1 MSVLLNFLLPLVLS
15 WALSSRPC
23 PGPCR
28 CYQNLVDCE
37 HRWLLHVPAMVPHG
51 TWLLDLSGNHLK
63 EVHSRSFLG
72 LWSLRILLMSNNSL
86 HTLHPQCLSSLQFL
100 ERLDLSY
107 NLLRGLPWDFS
118 HSLSSLQELRLDHN
132 LLQHVASLG
141 ELDSLRKLDLSYNHI
156 QSMDVG
162 ALVGLSSLSV
172 LSLEGNR
179 LEVLREGL
187 LSRQQRLEVLKLG
200 HNNVSLIE
208 AEALTPL
215 RKLTLLSLRGN
226 QLTHVKFKTLLKL
239 QTTSTH
245 LHMSSNPWFCDC
257 ELQRVFGKIRRVRHL
272 HVDDYEDVVCH
283 APAQQTGH
291 TLASLDT
298 RLCVAETATVLVI
311 TITVLLAVLGAL
323 VKAEQNRKNKQ
334 RTAEEEEAQR

>member
-86 HTLHPQCLSSLQFL
+86 HTLHPQVEKPHLF
-100 ERLDLSY
+100 RL
-107 NLLRGLPWDFS
+107 N
-118 HSLSSLQELRLDHN
+118 
-132 LLQHVASLG
+132 
-141 ELDSLRKLDLSYNHI
+141 LDLSYNHI

-187 LSRQQRLEVLKLG
+187 LSP
-200 HNNVSLIE
+200 
-208 AEALTPL
+208 LTPL

-323 VKAEQNRKNKQ
+323 VKAEYTHSGYLEPVDRVSG
-334 RTAEEEEAQR
+334 

>member
-1 MSVLLNFLLPLVLS
+1 PANQEQAEGNVCLLLQLHSYLQQNSFFPDKMFRLVFALTSPLLSAV
-15 WALSSRPC
+15 
-23 PGPCR
+23 
-28 CYQNLVDCE
+28 
-37 HRWLLHVPAMVPHG
+37 
-51 TWLLDLSGNHLK
+51 
-63 EVHSRSFLG
+63 
-72 LWSLRILLMSNNSL
+72 
-86 HTLHPQCLSSLQFL
+86 QCLSSLQFL

-298 RLCVAETATVLVI
+298 RLYTHTRGIWNPLTEFQVELAPRRGDICSARTHTDLPCFLV
-311 TITVLLAVLGAL
+311 
-323 VKAEQNRKNKQ
+323 R
-334 RTAEEEEAQR
+334 

>member
-51 TWLLDLSGNHLK
+51 TWL
-63 EVHSRSFLG
+63 
-72 LWSLRILLMSNNSL
+72 
-86 HTLHPQCLSSLQFL
+86 
-100 ERLDLSY
+100 LDLSY

-272 HVDDYEDVVCH
+272 HVDDYED
-283 APAQQTGH
+283 
-291 TLASLDT
+291 
-298 RLCVAETATVLVI
+298 TATVLVI

-323 VKAEQNRKNKQ
+323 VKAEYTHSGYLEPVDRVSG
-334 RTAEEEEAQR
+334 

>member
-1 MSVLLNFLLPLVLS
+1 PGVVVFEDPPDVQQHKSRQNSFFPDKMFRLFALTSPLLSAV
-15 WALSSRPC
+15 
-23 PGPCR
+23 
-28 CYQNLVDCE
+28 
-37 HRWLLHVPAMVPHG
+37 
-51 TWLLDLSGNHLK
+51 
-63 EVHSRSFLG
+63 
-72 LWSLRILLMSNNSL
+72 
-86 HTLHPQCLSSLQFL
+86 QCLSSLQFL

-257 ELQRVFGKIRRVRHL
+257 ELQLKKYFFLKREKRSPREL
-272 HVDDYEDVVCH
+272 MH
-283 APAQQTGH
+283 APEV
-291 TLASLDT
+291 S
-298 RLCVAETATVLVI
+298 C
-311 TITVLLAVLGAL
+311 AV
-323 VKAEQNRKNKQ
+323 K
-334 RTAEEEEAQR
+334 